1 MKTTNQTIHNQIEQ
15 VSIELHNLKK
25 GTNQI
30 NEEWVKYVH
39 DYELTPT
46 LNHLLQL
53 RQCIRSNIEFIEDII
68 HGLKQESDT
77 LAILYKQRS
86 KEYSGK
92 A

>member
-1 MKTTNQTIHNQIEQ
+1 MTTTNQKIHDQIEQ
-15 VSIELHNLKK
+15 VTIELENLKK
-25 GTNQI
+25 GTKHVR
-30 NEEWVKYVH
+30 EEWKVFVN

-53 RQCIRSNIEFIEDII
+53 RQCIRSDIEFLEDII
-68 HGLKQESDT
+68 YALKKESDT